1 MILKPNNPLSLTFFN
16 SIPKI
21 ELHAHLNG
29 CVRLETL
36 KEIASSKKITFDD
49 NFLESKDLARAFQI
63 FDLIHKSLID
73 LASIKRVAREMLE
86 DFSNRNVI
94 YIEIRTTPK
103 SSKENEYTGKE
114 YIETVLEEI
123 IAFENKNGN
132 NMEVRLLLSIDRS
145 RSVEEANRTF
155 ELLQDLKR
163 NERLIIN

>member
-1 MILKPNNPLSLTFFN
+1 MNINPSSPLSLAFFN
-16 SIPKI
+16 FIPKI

-36 KEIASSKKITFDD
+36 KEIASSKKITFDS

-63 FDLIHKSLID
+63 FDLIHKSLSD

-86 DFSNRNVI
+86 DFSNKNVI

-103 SSKENEYTGKE
+103 SSIENDYTGKE
-114 YIETVLEEI
+114 YIETILEEI
-123 IAFENKNGN
+123 IAFKNKNENK
-132 NMEVRLLLSIDRS
+132 MEVRLLLSIDRS
-145 RSVEEANRTF
+145 RSIEEGNQTF

-163 NERLIIN
+163 NER